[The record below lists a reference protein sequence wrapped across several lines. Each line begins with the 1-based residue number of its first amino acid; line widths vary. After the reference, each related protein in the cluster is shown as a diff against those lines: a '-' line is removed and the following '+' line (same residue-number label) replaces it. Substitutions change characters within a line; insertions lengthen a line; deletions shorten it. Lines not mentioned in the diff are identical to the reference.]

1 MDNIHMNDDEL
12 NELAKKIADIVVRK
26 LNSQFDFNP
35 TNEEPVDDVI
45 FINEFLA
52 GRLSFQEDVEEKLVA
67 ELARLTTLLT
77 IYEDKEEYEKAAV
90 IQKKINRINNQL
102 NNL

>member
-1 MDNIHMNDDEL
+1 MDNIYMNDDEL
-12 NELAKKIADIVVRK
+12 NKLADKIADKVLSK

-35 TNEEPVDDVI
+35 INEEPVDDVL

-52 GRLSFQEDVEEKLVA
+52 GRLTFEEDIEEKLIA
-67 ELARLTTLLT
+67 EIARLTTLLT
-77 IYEDKEEYEKAAV
+77 IYEDKEEFEKAAIV
-90 IQKKINRINNQL
+90 QKKIERINNQL

>member
-12 NELAKKIADIVVRK
+12 NKLAKKIADIVVRK

>member
-1 MDNIHMNDDEL
+1 MDNIHMNDEEL
-12 NELAKKIADIVVRK
+12 NKLAKKIADIVVRK

-35 TNEEPVDDVI
+35 TNKEPVDDVM

-77 IYEDKEEYEKAAV
+77 IYEDKEEYEKAAI
-90 IQKKINRINNQL
+90 IQNKITRINNQL

>member
-1 MDNIHMNDDEL
+1 MYLHVKLLTKFFLWIILIVTMFL
-12 NELAKKIADIVVRK
+12 PYRLKKILK
-26 LNSQFDFNP
+26 K
-35 TNEEPVDDVI
+35 
-45 FINEFLA
+45 
-52 GRLSFQEDVEEKLVA
+52 GRYTGNFQEDVEEKLVA

>member
-1 MDNIHMNDDEL
+1 MDNIYMNDDEL
-12 NELAKKIADIVVRK
+12 NKLADKIANKIVSK

-35 TNEEPVDDVI
+35 INEEPVDDVL

-52 GRLSFQEDVEEKLVA
+52 GRLTFEEDIEEKLIA

-77 IYEDKEEYEKAAV
+77 IYEDKEQFEKAAIV
-90 IQKKINRINNQL
+90 QNKIERINNQL

>member
-12 NELAKKIADIVVRK
+12 NKLADKIADKVLSK

-35 TNEEPVDDVI
+35 INEEPVDDVL

-52 GRLSFQEDVEEKLVA
+52 GRLTFEEDIEEKLIA
-67 ELARLTTLLT
+67 EIARLTTLLT
-77 IYEDKEEYEKAAV
+77 IYEDKEEFEKAAIV
-90 IQKKINRINNQL
+90 QKKIERINNQL

>member
-1 MDNIHMNDDEL
+1 MNDDEL
-12 NELAKKIADIVVRK
+12 NKLADKIADKVLSK

-35 TNEEPVDDVI
+35 INEEPVDDVL

-52 GRLSFQEDVEEKLVA
+52 GRLTFEEDIEEKLIA
-67 ELARLTTLLT
+67 EIARLTTLLT
-77 IYEDKEEYEKAAV
+77 IYEDKEEFEKAAIV
-90 IQKKINRINNQL
+90 QKKIERINNQL

>member
-1 MDNIHMNDDEL
+1 MDNIYMNDDEL
-12 NELAKKIADIVVRK
+12 NKLADKIADKVLSK

-35 TNEEPVDDVI
+35 INEEPVDDVL

-52 GRLSFQEDVEEKLVA
+52 GRLTFEEDIEEKLIA
-67 ELARLTTLLT
+67 EMARLTTLLT
-77 IYEDKEEYEKAAV
+77 IYEDKEEFEKAAIV
-90 IQKKINRINNQL
+90 QKKIERINNQL

>member
-1 MDNIHMNDDEL
+1 MDNIHMNDEEL
-12 NELAKKIADIVVRK
+12 NKLAKKIADIVVRK

-35 TNEEPVDDVI
+35 TNEEPVDDVM

-77 IYEDKEEYEKAAV
+77 IYEDKEEYEKAAI
-90 IQKKINRINNQL
+90 IQNKITRINNQL

>member
-1 MDNIHMNDDEL
+1 MDNIYMNDDEL
-12 NELAKKIADIVVRK
+12 NRLADKIADKVLSK

-35 TNEEPVDDVI
+35 INEEPVDDVL

-52 GRLSFQEDVEEKLVA
+52 GRLTFEEDIEEKLIA
-67 ELARLTTLLT
+67 EMARLTTLLT
-77 IYEDKEEYEKAAV
+77 IYEDKEEFEKAAIV
-90 IQKKINRINNQL
+90 QKKIERINNQL

>member
-1 MDNIHMNDDEL
+1 MNDDEL
-12 NELAKKIADIVVRK
+12 NKLAKKIADIVVRK

>member
-1 MDNIHMNDDEL
+1 MDNIHMNDEEL
-12 NELAKKIADIVVRK
+12 NKLAKKIADIVVRK

-35 TNEEPVDDVI
+35 TNEEPVDDVM

-52 GRLSFQEDVEEKLVA
+52 GRISFQEDVEEKLVS

-77 IYEDKEEYEKAAV
+77 IYEDKEEYEKAAI
-90 IQKKINRINNQL
+90 IQNKITRINYQL

>member
-1 MDNIHMNDDEL
+1 MDNIHMNDEEL
-12 NELAKKIADIVVRK
+12 NKLAKKIADIVVRK

-35 TNEEPVDDVI
+35 TNEEPVDDVV

-77 IYEDKEEYEKAAV
+77 IYEDKEEYEKAAI
-90 IQKKINRINNQL
+90 IQNKITRINNQL

>member
-35 TNEEPVDDVI
+35 T
-45 FINEFLA
+45 
-52 GRLSFQEDVEEKLVA
+52 
-67 ELARLTTLLT
+67 
-77 IYEDKEEYEKAAV
+77 KE
-90 IQKKINRINNQL
+90 
-102 NNL
+102 

>member
-12 NELAKKIADIVVRK
+12 NKLAKKIADIVVRK

-35 TNEEPVDDVI
+35 TSEEPVDDII

-52 GRLSFQEDVEEKLVA
+52 GRLSFQEDVEEKLIA

-77 IYEDKEEYEKAAV
+77 IYEDKEEYEKAAIV
-90 IQKKINRINNQL
+90 QDKITRINKQL

>member
-1 MDNIHMNDDEL
+1 MNDEEL
-12 NELAKKIADIVVRK
+12 NKLAKKIADIVVRK

-35 TNEEPVDDVI
+35 TNEEPVDDVV

-77 IYEDKEEYEKAAV
+77 IYEDKEEYEKAAI
-90 IQKKINRINNQL
+90 IQNKITRINNQL

>member
-1 MDNIHMNDDEL
+1 MDNIYMNDNEL
-12 NELAKKIADIVVRK
+12 NKLADKIANKIVSK

-35 TNEEPVDDVI
+35 INEEPVDDVL

-52 GRLSFQEDVEEKLVA
+52 GRLTFEEDIEEKLIA

-77 IYEDKEEYEKAAV
+77 IYEDKEQFEKAAIV
-90 IQKKINRINNQL
+90 QNKIERINNQL